1 MIKKSLNVLMR
12 RISIMPIM
20 LMAVMSVGLISC
32 GGDDDGDD
40 TGGSSS
46 ALGDYYFQCEVVD
59 RGTFSDA
66 QASQFMGALNSE
78 LPVMEAYTK
87 DQAIYVFDRSVEDIR
102 VTYSGANDFE
112 LSFRVKLMLKTSTI
126 KSKVVSIKRN
136 GCTVN

>member
-1 MIKKSLNVLMR
+1 MR
-12 RISIMPIM
+12 RISILPII
-20 LMAVMSVGLISC
+20 LMAVMGVGLASC
-32 GGDDDGDD
+32 GSDDNDD
-40 TGGSSS
+40 IGGSDS

-59 RGTFSDA
+59 RGTLSDA
-66 QASQFMGALNSE
+66 QASQLMGALNSE

-87 DQAIYVFDRSVEDIR
+87 DQAIYVFDRNVEDLR

-112 LSFRVKLMLKTSTI
+112 LSFRIKLMLKTSTI

>member
-1 MIKKSLNVLMR
+1 
-12 RISIMPIM
+12 
-20 LMAVMSVGLISC
+20 
-32 GGDDDGDD
+32 
-40 TGGSSS
+40 
-46 ALGDYYFQCEVVD
+46 
-59 RGTFSDA
+59 
-66 QASQFMGALNSE
+66 MGALNSE

-112 LSFRVKLMLKTSTI
+112 LSFRIKLMLKTSNI